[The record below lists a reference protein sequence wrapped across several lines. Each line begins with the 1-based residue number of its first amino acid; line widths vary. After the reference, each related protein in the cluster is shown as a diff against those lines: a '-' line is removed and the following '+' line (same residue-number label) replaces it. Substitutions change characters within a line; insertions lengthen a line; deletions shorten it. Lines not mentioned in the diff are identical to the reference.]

1 MLKVIEPGLLTTVQ
15 DLGRFGWYH
24 IGMPPSGAMDN
35 FAFRVANLLVGND
48 ENAAGLEIT
57 YVGPTLEVS
66 TETLI
71 AVTGAELPLSIND
84 RPAALWQTHAVAPGH
99 RIHLGSVSRGAR
111 AYLCVAGGIDVPLLL
126 GSRSTYMLGRFGGVA
141 GRKLQAGDQLP
152 LGPRASTNEA
162 LLGRTL
168 DRALIPVPAK
178 ELEVRILMGM
188 CSYRVADESLVEF
201 LGTAWEVS
209 TEADRIGYR
218 LKGPPFRF
226 KAGPQPFGAGADPSN
241 VVDLGYPV
249 GSIQIP
255 GGLEAILLLNDAV
268 TGGGYTTIGTV
279 IKADLDHVAQTSPG
293 SKVRFCAVGIDEA
306 LQARRTREARLTQ
319 VRLAL
324 GIFDLTG
331 ELGQ

>member
-1 MLKVIEPGLLTTVQ
+1 
-15 DLGRFGWYH
+15 
-24 IGMPPSGAMDN
+24 
-35 FAFRVANLLVGND
+35 
-48 ENAAGLEIT
+48 
-57 YVGPTLEVS
+57 
-66 TETLI
+66 
-71 AVTGAELPLSIND
+71 
-84 RPAALWQTHAVAPGH
+84 
-99 RIHLGSVSRGAR
+99 
-111 AYLCVAGGIDVPLLL
+111 VAGGIDVPLLL
-126 GSRSTYMLGRFGGVA
+126 GSRSTYILGRFGGVA

-201 LGTAWEVS
+201 LDTVWEVS

-218 LKGPPFRF
+218 LKGPTFRF
-226 KAGPQPFGAGADPSN
+226 KAGQQPFGAGADPSN

-279 IKADLDHVAQTSPG
+279 IKVDLDRVAQVSPG
-293 SKVRFCAVGIDEA
+293 SKVRFRAVGIDEA
-306 LQARRTREARLTQ
+306 LQARRAREARLAR
-319 VRLAL
+319 VRLTL
-324 GIFDLTG
+324 GIFDQAG

>member
-1 MLKVIEPGLLTTVQ
+1 MLNVIAPGLLTTVQ

-35 FAFRVANLLVGND
+35 FAFRVGNLLVGND

-66 TETLI
+66 EETLV
-71 AVTGAELPLSIND
+71 AVTGAELPLRIND
-84 RPAALWQTHAVAPGH
+84 RPVTSWQAH
-99 RIHLGSVSRGAR
+99 RVFPEDRLSLGSISRGAR
-111 AYLCVAGGIDVPLLL
+111 AYLCVAGGIEVPVLL
-126 GSRSTYMLGRFGGVA
+126 GSRSTYMLGRFGGVE
-141 GRKLQAGDQLP
+141 GRKLQAGDQLH
-152 LGPRASTNEA
+152 LGPRPCTSER

-168 DRALIPVPAK
+168 DRALIPAPTK

-188 CSYRVADESLVEF
+188 CSYRVEEESLVEF
-201 LGTAWEVS
+201 LDTAWEVS

-279 IKADLDHVAQTSPG
+279 IKADLDRVAQASSG
-293 SKVRFCAVGIDEA
+293 SKIRFRAVGIEEA
-306 LQARRTREARLTQ
+306 LQARRARAARLAR
-319 VRLAL
+319 VRLTL
-324 GIFDLTG
+324 GIFDQAG

>member
-35 FAFRVANLLVGND
+35 FSFRVGNLLVGND

-57 YVGPTLEVS
+57 YTGPTLTV
-66 TETLI
+66 TQETVV
-71 AVTGAELPLSIND
+71 AVTGANLLFYIND
-84 RPAALWQTHAVAPGH
+84 QPAPRWQAHLVTPGD
-99 RIHLGSVSRGAR
+99 RLLLGSVERGAR
-111 AYLCVAGGIDVPLLL
+111 AYLCVAGGIDVPVLL
-126 GSRSTYMLGRFGGVA
+126 GSRSTYMLGRFGGLA
-141 GRKLQAGDQLP
+141 GRKLQSGDELP
-152 LGPRASTNEA
+152 LGLCTLSHAAMLSRHLDPA
-162 LLGRTL
+162 LLPHPSK
-168 DRALIPVPAK
+168 DID
-178 ELEVRILMGM
+178 VRVIVGM
-188 CSYRVADESLVEF
+188 CSYRVTDESLTDF
-201 LGTAWEVS
+201 LAATWEVS

-218 LKGPPFRF
+218 LKGPTFQF
-226 KAGPQPFGAGADPSN
+226 KPGEQPFGAGADPSN

-268 TGGGYTTIGTV
+268 TGGGYTTIGTA
-279 IKADLDHVAQTSPG
+279 IKSDLDRVAQASPG
-293 SKVRFCAVGIDEA
+293 SKVRFRAIDIDEA
-306 LQARRTREARLTQ
+306 LRARAQREMTLKK

-324 GIFDLTG
+324 RLLDLVD